1 MGSSLWGSISKSKLA
16 NDFSNLKVVQILGV
30 AVFSENIHC
39 QVTSQEKQRNELW
52 RACGTKEFPASFR
65 LFNLRG
71 DALDPMETAYT
82 VGSVSDVVLIICEK
96 DMFKIGSYK
105 ILVHAV
111 TRNLSVKER
120 KEKTIK
126 NLVVAFMKD
135 LYGSVK
141 INHSLFKRI
150 SKDVI

>member
-1 MGSSLWGSISKSKLA
+1 
-16 NDFSNLKVVQILGV
+16 
-30 AVFSENIHC
+30 
-39 QVTSQEKQRNELW
+39 
-52 RACGTKEFPASFR
+52 
-65 LFNLRG
+65 
-71 DALDPMETAYT
+71 METAYT